1 MIARPDPIVIQKSS
15 LELAKT
21 QGLKQGIEQGI
32 EQQKKEVV
40 LKSFNAGLDCQLIQQ
55 ITGLNEEQIDE
66 IINHDE

>member
-1 MIARPDPIVIQKSS
+1 MT

-40 LKSFNAGLDCQLIQQ
+40 LKSFNAGLDRQLIQQ